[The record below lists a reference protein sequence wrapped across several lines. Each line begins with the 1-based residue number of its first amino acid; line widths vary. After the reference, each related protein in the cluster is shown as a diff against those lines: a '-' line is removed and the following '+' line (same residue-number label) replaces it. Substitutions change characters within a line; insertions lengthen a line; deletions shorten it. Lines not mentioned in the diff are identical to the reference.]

1 MLLPFLP
8 LLSAVL
14 FLSWVQSLPSA
25 APEPLLGWPI
35 PGVLCGLVAA
45 GAVLA
50 QALRNLPGGLANPR
64 WTARFGLPR
73 MVTLGLWAASVE
85 LEALPLRLAA
95 SFPEAF
101 AEEGAF
107 SVLILTYWLADAM
120 AATPVSRWDDTGRRL
135 KLSQVQNHLRLQLP
149 LLVLGGGQALL
160 LQVMQAIPG
169 LPTSGLFGLA
179 PVLLS
184 LALLITLA
192 PPVIMGCW
200 QCQKLPTGSARHL
213 IETELKAAKTPV
225 ASIRLWPEAILPS
238 KTAGVIG
245 LLPGFRYLL
254 ISPGLLSSLSEDE
267 LRAVVAHEAGH
278 LRRWHLLFFSVA
290 LFGFFELLILGAN
303 TLGLVSWWLD
313 WTPPL
318 WTEALAM
325 ILALL
330 AFLRFGLGFL
340 SRQFERQADCHALER
355 VGLRPFA
362 NALLKVSWLNG
373 IDPEQPNWH
382 HYGVRQ
388 RLQFLS
394 ECVPQPQLTALHH
407 RWVFHLKVALLGT
420 LLLLLGMNAYVT
432 SDPARIQLLNA
443 YLNSSVSASETK
455 RVETMVRLADLL
467 YFEGELGQAESW
479 YRDALVLNPD
489 NPHALNNLAWLL
501 TERYPGDVGK
511 LQESVGLAQQ
521 ALRHDDRAFIWDTL
535 AEGHAQLGQ
544 SQQALEAAE
553 RAWSLAS
560 SHNPP
565 LPQDKRRYYQDR
577 LEAVR
582 TKNASIFR
590 TP

>member
-95 SFPEAF
+95 SFPKAF
-101 AEEGAF
+101 TEEGAF

-213 IETELKAAKTPV
+213 K
-225 ASIRLWPEAILPS
+225 
-238 KTAGVIG
+238 G
-245 LLPGFRYLL
+245 
-254 ISPGLLSSLSEDE
+254 
-267 LRAVVAHEAGH
+267 RA
-278 LRRWHLLFFSVA
+278 RR
-290 LFGFFELLILGAN
+290 
-303 TLGLVSWWLD
+303 T
-313 WTPPL
+313 
-318 WTEALAM
+318 
-325 ILALL
+325 
-330 AFLRFGLGFL
+330 
-340 SRQFERQADCHALER
+340 
-355 VGLRPFA
+355 
-362 NALLKVSWLNG
+362 
-373 IDPEQPNWH
+373 
-382 HYGVRQ
+382 
-388 RLQFLS
+388 
-394 ECVPQPQLTALHH
+394 
-407 RWVFHLKVALLGT
+407 
-420 LLLLLGMNAYVT
+420 
-432 SDPARIQLLNA
+432 
-443 YLNSSVSASETK
+443 
-455 RVETMVRLADLL
+455 TMR
-467 YFEGELGQAESW
+467 
-479 YRDALVLNPD
+479 
-489 NPHALNNLAWLL
+489 
-501 TERYPGDVGK
+501 
-511 LQESVGLAQQ
+511 
-521 ALRHDDRAFIWDTL
+521 
-535 AEGHAQLGQ
+535 
-544 SQQALEAAE
+544 
-553 RAWSLAS
+553 
-560 SHNPP
+560 
-565 LPQDKRRYYQDR
+565 
-577 LEAVR
+577 
-582 TKNASIFR
+582 
-590 TP
+590 